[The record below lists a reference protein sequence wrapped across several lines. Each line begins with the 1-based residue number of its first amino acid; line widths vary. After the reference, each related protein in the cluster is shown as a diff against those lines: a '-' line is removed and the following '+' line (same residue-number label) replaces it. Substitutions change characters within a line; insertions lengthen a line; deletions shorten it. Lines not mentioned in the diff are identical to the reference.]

1 MRSHLLPK
9 SNHRSHGTHSV
20 PWLLSSCAHRATP
33 PDSKAAVTRADA
45 LLRQTRTTG
54 NAGLAIQAGQAL
66 DAVLA
71 ADPSNYD
78 ARRMRARVYASE
90 HRFREAIVDAERCR
104 AVRPFDPWNYGV
116 IGDARLELGDYD
128 EAFAAFDRM
137 TTLKPSAASYARS
150 SYARELQGDLNDA
163 LRLMQMA
170 TEATSPQ
177 DAESLAWH
185 RAHLGHLYFEMGRLD
200 EARREYEHA
209 EYAYPGHPFAIDGLA
224 RVEAARGH
232 AASALDLVRR
242 RLAAAPSPADAAFA
256 GDLLRALGRDAEA
269 ERQYRLAEVGWVVD
283 APEPAKLALFL
294 AEHGRRIGDAVAIAE
309 RAASE
314 RHDIFTEDAMAWAYY
329 RAGRMDEARA
339 AIARALRTGSRDRD
353 IRAHAAAIRAAS

>member
-1 MRSHLLPK
+1 LGLCVSLTACSR
-9 SNHRSHGTHSV
+9 RQ
-20 PWLLSSCAHRATP
+20 A
-33 PDSKAAVTRADA
+33 PDPKAAVTRADA

-54 NAGLAIQAGQAL
+54 NAGLAVQAERAL
-66 DAVLA
+66 DEVLA
-71 ADPSNYD
+71 GDPSNYE
-78 ARRMRARVYASE
+78 AHRMRATVYASE
-90 HRFREAIVDAERCR
+90 HRFRDAIAEAERCR
-104 AVRPFDPWNYGV
+104 AMRPHDAWNYGV
-116 IGDARLELGDYD
+116 LGDAHLELGDYD

-137 TTLKPSAASYARS
+137 TALRPNAASYARG
-150 SYARELQGDLNDA
+150 SYARELQGDLQSA

-185 RAHLGHLYFEMGRLD
+185 HAQLGHLYVEMGRLD

-209 EYAYPGHPFAIDGLA
+209 DFVYPGHPFAIDGLA
-224 RVEAARGH
+224 RVEAARGNVS
-232 AASALDLVRR
+232 SALDLVLK

-256 GDLLRALGRDAEA
+256 GDLMKKLGRDADA
-269 ERQYRLAEVGWVVD
+269 ERQYRLAEIGWTVD

-294 AEHGRRIGDAVAIAE
+294 AEHGRKIDDAVRIAE

-314 RHDIFTEDAMAWAYY
+314 RHDIFTDDAVAWAYF
-329 RAGRMDEARA
+329 RAGRTGDARA

-353 IRAHAAAIRAAS
+353 IRAHAAAIQRAS